1 VTVDELPTFFA
12 KRVSVNG
19 QAIIKLG
26 GECDVATL
34 DELKR
39 VLREVVSEHPDE
51 LVIDLREATFVDSL
65 TLGAL
70 TASAKH
76 MRTNG
81 GRFRLVGATAV
92 EIRRALQITGLDSY
106 LHIAGDSSPV
116 ATVNT

>member
-1 VTVDELPTFFA
+1 MDELQPFFA

-26 GECDVATL
+26 GECDAATL
-34 DELKR
+34 DNLNR
-39 VLREVVSEHPDE
+39 VLREAASERPDE
-51 LVIDLREATFVDSL
+51 LVVDLSEATFVDSL

-81 GRFRLVGATAV
+81 GRFRVVGATAV
-92 EIRRALQITGLDSY
+92 EVRRALEITGLDSY
-106 LHIAGDSSPV
+106 LHVAGDSSPV